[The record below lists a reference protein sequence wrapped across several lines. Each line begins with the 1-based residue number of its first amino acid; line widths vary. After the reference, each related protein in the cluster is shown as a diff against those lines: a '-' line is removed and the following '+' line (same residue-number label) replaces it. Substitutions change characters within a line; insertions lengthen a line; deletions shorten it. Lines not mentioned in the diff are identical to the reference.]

1 MPQFDQR
8 PADLTFSAADLI
20 KLIAATYLPLCDEL
34 EVAGVLDRSRLAD
47 SMGFYVADDA
57 FGASAALV
65 SALQVVLRR
74 PRPDQDADVTAT
86 PASAKHGEMALRVIL
101 GGRREEAGAS

>member
-1 MPQFDQR
+1 MPQSDQR
-8 PADLTFSAADLI
+8 PADLSFSAADLI

-47 SMGFYVADDA
+47 SMGFYLAHDA

-74 PRPDQDADVTAT
+74 PRPDQDADGSAA
-86 PASAKHGEMALRVIL
+86 PASATQGEMALRVIL
-101 GGRREEAGAS
+101 GGRRDDAGAS